1 MHQPTMAYGV
11 TYMAVDNYGF
21 VKLKFCCS
29 FSYVDALNA
38 CVRTY
43 VAATSGPLRI
53 NNQLINFALLKPVQ
67 FRSPPRT
74 NGRTDEMPADHGLTY
89 NYAEIL

>member
-1 MHQPTMAYGV
+1 MHQPAVAYAHGV

-38 CVRTY
+38 CTY
-43 VAATSGPLRI
+43 VTATRGTAA
-53 NNQLINFALLKPVQ
+53 
-67 FRSPPRT
+67 
-74 NGRTDEMPADHGLTY
+74 Y
-89 NYAEIL
+89 